1 MSNNPKQSWA
11 EWSDENS
18 PAIEAAQAAPAE
30 PCSEPTGQARA
41 LAVAPGSAAAIAAGC
56 NCPIYD
62 NAHGKGWLCSGLY
75 IMRDDCPIHGYKNG
89 EQSQPDGEHARH
101 YPQPNTKT

>member
-1 MSNNPKQSWA
+1 MTGAPEKPSVLSV
-11 EWSDENS
+11 E
-18 PAIEAAQAAPAE
+18 PAPEIAGPA
-30 PCSEPTGQARA
+30 GAFG
-41 LAVAPGSAAAIAAGC
+41 LAPGSAAAIAAGC

-101 YPQPNTKT
+101 YPQPNVQSEPRSQQKTKGEDHA

>member
-1 MSNNPKQSWA
+1 
-11 EWSDENS
+11 
-18 PAIEAAQAAPAE
+18 
-30 PCSEPTGQARA
+30 